1 MKKIAQIIS
10 FVFSPLIVPTYGVAM
25 ALWLSML
32 SLLPSVILWRT
43 LVYTFA
49 LTCLF
54 PMLIIFIMWK
64 IGYLSDPG
72 LNKRT
77 ERTVP
82 YIVVLLGY
90 LGCAYMFYRMHAPA
104 WLTGFMIGGS
114 VAVIVS
120 IFVNR
125 WWKISAHMAAM
136 GGVLAMTFRMLVS
149 GLAVVDMLWPIVIA
163 VLCAGLVGTARV
175 GLRRHTL
182 MQVLAGTANG
192 FIWTYLLSGIG
203 V

>member
-10 FVFSPLIVPTYGVAM
+10 FVFSPLIVPTYGVAA

-43 LVYTFA
+43 LGYTFA

-54 PMLIIFIMWK
+54 PMIIIFIMWK

-77 ERTVP
+77 ERTLP

-90 LGCAYMFYRMHAPA
+90 LGCAYMFYRMHAPV

-136 GGVLAMTFRMLVS
+136 GGALVMTFRLLVS
-149 GLAVVDMLWPIVIA
+149 NLAVVDMLWPIVIA
-163 VLCAGLVGTARV
+163 VVCTGLVCTARV

>member
-1 MKKIAQIIS
+1 MNRIARIIS

-25 ALWLSML
+25 ALWLS
-32 SLLPSVILWRT
+32 SLAVLPAGILWRT
-43 LVYTFA
+43 VGYTAA

-54 PMLIIFIMWK
+54 PMIIIILMWK
-64 IGYLSDPG
+64 LGYLSDPG

-77 ERTVP
+77 ERTLP

-90 LGCAYMFYRMHAPA
+90 LGCAFLYFRMHAPG
-104 WLTGFMIGGS
+104 WLIGFMLGGS
-114 VAVIVS
+114 AAVIVS
-120 IFVNR
+120 IIVNR
-125 WWKISAHMAAM
+125 WWKISAHMTAM
-136 GGVLAMTFRMLVS
+136 GGLTALTVRLLVS
-149 GLAVVDMLWPIVIA
+149 NLAYVDMLWPIIIT

-182 MQVLAGTANG
+182 GQVAAGAANG
-192 FIWTYLLSGIG
+192 FFWTYALSAIG